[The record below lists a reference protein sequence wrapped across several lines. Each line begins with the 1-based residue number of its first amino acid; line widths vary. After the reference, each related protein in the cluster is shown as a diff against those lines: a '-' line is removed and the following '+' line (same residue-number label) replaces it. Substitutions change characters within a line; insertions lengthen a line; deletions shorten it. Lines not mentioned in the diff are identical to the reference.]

1 MLDALQYLHW
11 RNYCHLDLQP
21 DNIVMASVRS
31 VEVKLV
37 DFGSAQKVSKL
48 GTNVSISGWLDF
60 MCKFDLLLLSF
71 FLYFKSKFL
80 FIYLAPE
87 VLNEEPAYPQSD
99 IWSVGVLTYVLLSG
113 ISPFRGADDE
123 ETKANI
129 TFERYRFEHLYKG
142 VSPELTRF
150 LLFVFKRTPNK
161 RPTVEECYE
170 HRWLQATDFM
180 IKKREHVRFNTQ
192 KIKVIFFLYIYIIYD
207 QVYLLNLFIFQGI
220 F

>member
-1 MLDALQYLHW
+1 MKQIIKYFFIKVLDALQYLHW

-31 VEVKLV
+31 AEVKLV

-48 GTNVSISGWLDF
+48 GTNVSICGWLDF
-60 MCKFDLLLLSF
+60 MCKFVFILLFLVFINSF
-71 FLYFKSKFL
+71 FFEC
-80 FIYLAPE
+80 LAPE

-113 ISPFRGADDE
+113 VSPFRGADDE

-129 TFERYRFEHLYKG
+129 TFERYRFEHLYNG

-150 LLFVFKRTPNK
+150 LLFVFKRSPNK
-161 RPTVEECYE
+161 RPSVEECHE
-170 HRWLQATDFM
+170 NRWLQATDFM
-180 IKKREHVRFNTQ
+180 IKKREHVRFNSQ
-192 KIKVIFFLYIYIIYD
+192 KIKV
-207 QVYLLNLFIFQGI
+207 
-220 F
+220 